1 MAAVLLIVLGCLI
14 FLSDYIYSSR
24 KIDGQLVRNDYGGG
38 SRTET
43 LEVQIEKEEKVPVEV
58 QISERKYSSR
68 EVQDLFQ
75 KVSQRM
81 DTLILGNNE
90 SLDRIENDM
99 NLVTKIP
106 DEPIEVSWEMDRYD
120 VMDTGGKIQTEN
132 LSEEGEI
139 VHLSAILT
147 YTEDEKEQA
156 MYQCAVHVYPKTL
169 TEEEKQRQE
178 VKRKI
183 QETDQESQTSA
194 VLKLPDQIQGKAV
207 SYYREMDHRGLV
219 LIVMGI
225 LVGILL
231 YALKEQRQREAYEK
245 RKRQMMRDYPD
256 IINKLTLFLGA
267 GMTVKRA
274 WKKVVEDYMQHQK
287 EGEIRYA
294 YEEMKQTCYEME
306 GGMTEMESYE
316 NFGRRCNV
324 QAYIRLGALLSQNLR
339 KGTKGLVEL
348 LKMESIQAF
357 EERKARAK
365 KLGEEAGTK
374 MLIPMFLMLAVVLV
388 IVIVPAFLSMQI

>member
-75 KVSQRM
+75 NVSQRM

-183 QETDQESQTSA
+183 QETDQESPTSA
-194 VLKLPDQIQGKAV
+194 VLKLPKQI
-207 SYYREMDHRGLV
+207 
-219 LIVMGI
+219 
-225 LVGILL
+225 
-231 YALKEQRQREAYEK
+231 
-245 RKRQMMRDYPD
+245 
-256 IINKLTLFLGA
+256 
-267 GMTVKRA
+267 
-274 WKKVVEDYMQHQK
+274 
-287 EGEIRYA
+287 
-294 YEEMKQTCYEME
+294 
-306 GGMTEMESYE
+306 
-316 NFGRRCNV
+316 
-324 QAYIRLGALLSQNLR
+324 
-339 KGTKGLVEL
+339 
-348 LKMESIQAF
+348 
-357 EERKARAK
+357 
-365 KLGEEAGTK
+365 
-374 MLIPMFLMLAVVLV
+374 
-388 IVIVPAFLSMQI
+388 